1 LLFIYSAN
9 MNERKEFLYYIE
21 VKERDGKR
29 TRYPIYRD
37 DKNYYIRDHLV
48 KAGKSIED
56 EIKDFFKVE
65 VIGPILEKPIHQD
78 LKFKKIE

>member
-1 LLFIYSAN
+1 
-9 MNERKEFLYYIE
+9 MNGIKKFLYYIE
-21 VKERDGKR
+21 VKEKNGKR

-37 DKNYYIRDHLV
+37 NKNYYIYDHPV

-78 LKFKKIE
+78 LKFKKKE